1 MDGCQQLDMN
11 PSLAPDNLL
20 DGLPV
25 NAILACKLA
34 LTGGPSGMGGAN
46 VKHLGFGQFGFRVER
61 PTRCAA
67 TSPAL
72 IYSIGNVI
80 LVRA

>member
-1 MDGCQQLDMN
+1 MSPDHALNDILDC
-11 PSLAPDNLL
+11 AA
-20 DGLPV
+20 V
-25 NAILACKLA
+25 NVVLACKLA
-34 LTGGPSGMGGAN
+34 LTGGPGGMGGAN

>member
-1 MDGCQQLDMN
+1 MSPDHALNDMLDC
-11 PSLAPDNLL
+11 AA
-20 DGLPV
+20 V

-46 VKHLGFGQFGFRVER
+46 VKHLGFGQFGLMVKR
-61 PTRCAA
+61 PTRRAA

-72 IYSIGNVI
+72 VYHIGYVI
-80 LVRA
+80 FGRAEE